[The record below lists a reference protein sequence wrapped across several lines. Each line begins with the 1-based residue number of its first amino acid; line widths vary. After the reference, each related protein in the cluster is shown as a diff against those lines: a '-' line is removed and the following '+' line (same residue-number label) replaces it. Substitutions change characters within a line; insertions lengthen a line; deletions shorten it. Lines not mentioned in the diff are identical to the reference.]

1 MASQKY
7 EKRKDRVVNI
17 QSSTDGRGS
26 GDITFIGTGTTVAG
40 KVYTMKQGEEGGV
53 VWYATDNNATGYYE
67 GLLAVAMGTNPAVDG
82 MLLNGAVTMFD
93 AIDVAGASVY
103 LSPTAGRVVTTRPSQ
118 SGEAVRIIGYGIE
131 ENGDCIYFSPD
142 NTFIL
147 NA

>member
-1 MASQKY
+1 
-7 EKRKDRVVNI
+7 
-17 QSSTDGRGS
+17 
-26 GDITFIGTGTTVAG
+26 
-40 KVYTMKQGEEGGV
+40 
-53 VWYATDNNATGYYE
+53 
-67 GLLAVAMGTNPAVDG
+67 MGTNPAVDG